1 MNQSLAIF
9 TLLFAS
15 SAFSASPKMEELK
28 SACVQNPSHQVCQEM
43 EHKKQK
49 AKETRERK
57 IQLKINSVKGINHE

>member
-1 MNQSLAIF
+1 MSQSVVIF
-9 TLLFAS
+9 ALLFVS

-28 SACVQNPSHQVCQEM
+28 AACVQNPSHQVCQEM

-57 IQLKINSVKGINHE
+57 LQLKINSVKGIKHE